1 MPNQYKYI
9 DLSYLESI
17 SEGNTDIVNELIT
30 IFIEQVPE
38 FTDGFDEGFTH
49 KDWSKIAAV
58 AHKAKSSV
66 MSMGINNLGNNDLKN
81 LELLAKQL
89 RVDELIT
96 LDDTSIKK
104 VEELEKLRKN
114 LDSYPK
120 DRKNWILQ
128 NKNELKVK
136 ELIDIFNTTC
146 TEAIKEL
153 NQVLDN

>member
-17 SEGNTDIVNELIT
+17 SEGNGDIVNELIT

-38 FTDGFDEGFTH
+38 FTEGFDEGLTH

-96 LDDTSIKK
+96 LNNPSIKS

-114 LDSYPK
+114 LNSYPK
-120 DRKNWILQ
+120 DRKKWILQ
-128 NKNELKVK
+128 NKNELKIK
-136 ELIDIFNTTC
+136 ELIDIFNITC
-146 TEAIKEL
+146 TEAINEL

>member
-17 SEGNTDIVNELIT
+17 SEGNSEIINELIT

-38 FTDGFDEGFTH
+38 FTEGFDEGLTQ

-81 LELLAKQL
+81 LELLAKQF

-96 LDDTSIKK
+96 LNDNSIKS

-120 DRKNWILQ
+120 DRKKWILE
-128 NKNELKVK
+128 NKNELKIK
-136 ELIDIFNTTC
+136 ELIDIFNITC
-146 TEAIKEL
+146 IEAIKEL

>member
-17 SEGNTDIVNELIT
+17 SEGNSDIINELIT

-38 FTDGFDEGFTH
+38 FTEGFAEGLTH

-66 MSMGINNLGNNDLKN
+66 MSMGINNLGSNDLKN

-89 RVDELIT
+89 RVDELVT
-96 LDDTSIKK
+96 LNDTSVKS

-114 LDSYPK
+114 LESYPI
-120 DRKNWILQ
+120 DRKNWILE
-128 NKNELKVK
+128 NKNELKIK
-136 ELIDIFNTTC
+136 ELIDLFNITC

>member
-17 SEGNTDIVNELIT
+17 SEGNSEIINELIT

-38 FTDGFDEGFTH
+38 FTEGFDEGLTQ

-81 LELLAKQL
+81 LELLAKQF
-89 RVDELIT
+89 RIDELIT
-96 LDDTSIKK
+96 LNDTSVKS

-120 DRKNWILQ
+120 DRKKWILE
-128 NKNELKVK
+128 NKNELKIK
-136 ELIDIFNTTC
+136 ELIDIFNITC
-146 TEAIKEL
+146 IEAIKEL

>member
-17 SEGNTDIVNELIT
+17 SEGNSDIINELIT

-38 FTDGFDEGFTH
+38 FTEGFAEGLTH

-66 MSMGINNLGNNDLKN
+66 MSMGINNLGSNDLKN

-89 RVDELIT
+89 RVDELVT
-96 LDDTSIKK
+96 LNDTSVKS

-114 LDSYPK
+114 LESYPI
-120 DRKNWILQ
+120 DRKNWILE
-128 NKNELKVK
+128 NKNELKIK
-136 ELIDIFNTTC
+136 ELIDIFNITC

>member
-17 SEGNTDIVNELIT
+17 SEGNSDIINELIT

-38 FTDGFDEGFTH
+38 FTEGFAEGLTH

-66 MSMGINNLGNNDLKN
+66 MSMGINNLGSNDLKN

-89 RVDELIT
+89 RIDELVT
-96 LDDTSIKK
+96 LNDTSVKS

-114 LDSYPK
+114 LESYPI
-120 DRKNWILQ
+120 DRKNWILE
-128 NKNELKVK
+128 NKNELKIK
-136 ELIDIFNTTC
+136 ELIDIFNITC